1 MKRRPPSPRG
11 DFLTYAKRAGRS
23 LEREEAMRRIIL
35 SIPRGRVST
44 YAKVAAAAGYPGYH
58 RQVVQLLRR
67 EGDVLP
73 WQRVVGAGGEIKTRA
88 EHEHT
93 QRRLLELEGVLFRGQ
108 RVDMDA
114 CEHHFRTW
122 EIWE

>member
-1 MKRRPPSPRG
+1 MKPSG
-11 DFLTYAKRAGRS
+11 DFLSYAKRAGRS
-23 LEREEAMRRIIL
+23 LEREEAMRRVIL

-44 YAKVAAAAGYPGYH
+44 YARVAAAAGYRGYH

-88 EHEHT
+88 EHEQT
-93 QRRLLELEGVLFRGQ
+93 QRRLLELEGVQFRAE
-108 RVDMDA
+108 RVDMEA
-114 CEHHFRTW
+114 CEHQFRRW
-122 EIWE
+122 EIWD